1 MPLSFDQNCLH
12 LIFDHTNAANPIPA
26 RKYGKLQ
33 NIVSSVKDFYVCLF
47 VLLLCFT
54 FLSKTN
60 FFSCNS
66 LCNVN
71 SFIILNILQKM

>member
-1 MPLSFDQNCLH
+1 MPLSFDQHCLH

-60 FFSCNS
+60 DARRDKTGLKAMGNNCVK
-66 LCNVN
+66 L
-71 SFIILNILQKM
+71 